1 MDSFELIAGHP
12 SLRET
17 VAGLQRQPQRYLVT
31 GGAGFIGSHLVEGL
45 LALGQSVVVLDNERS
60 GQWRNLAHLTGIER
74 LHGDIRD
81 ADLLG
86 HALTDVAV
94 VLHHAAVVSV
104 PGSIDD
110 PRETHE
116 INSGGFLE
124 VLEAA
129 RRVGARVVY
138 AASSASYGDDPAPS
152 KREPQTGT
160 PLSPYAAS
168 KGANELYARSY
179 SAAYGLCTVGLRYF
193 NVFGARQ
200 DPRGAYAAVIP
211 AWTEAMI
218 RGEPCLIHGDGLQ
231 TRDFVHVSNV
241 LAANLLAASRP
252 AEVVSGAV
260 LNISTGV
267 GTDLLTLQ
275 AVIAREVEA
284 QMGMGAQPP
293 QFGPQRAGDV
303 RHSRADLT
311 RAHEVL
317 GYEPIVGLEAGV
329 RMTVAG
335 MVAGMVAGG

>member
-17 VAGLQRQPQRYLVT
+17 VAGLQRHPQRYLVT

-60 GQWRNLAHLTGIER
+60 GHWRNLAHLTGIER

-116 INSGGFLE
+116 VNSGGFLE

-138 AASSASYGDDPAPS
+138 AASSASYGDDDAPS
-152 KREPQTGT
+152 KREERTGT

-168 KGANELYARSY
+168 KGANEL
-179 SAAYGLCTVGLRYF
+179 
-193 NVFGARQ
+193 
-200 DPRGAYAAVIP
+200 
-211 AWTEAMI
+211 
-218 RGEPCLIHGDGLQ
+218 
-231 TRDFVHVSNV
+231 
-241 LAANLLAASRP
+241 
-252 AEVVSGAV
+252 
-260 LNISTGV
+260 
-267 GTDLLTLQ
+267 
-275 AVIAREVEA
+275 
-284 QMGMGAQPP
+284 
-293 QFGPQRAGDV
+293 
-303 RHSRADLT
+303 
-311 RAHEVL
+311 
-317 GYEPIVGLEAGV
+317 
-329 RMTVAG
+329 
-335 MVAGMVAGG
+335 